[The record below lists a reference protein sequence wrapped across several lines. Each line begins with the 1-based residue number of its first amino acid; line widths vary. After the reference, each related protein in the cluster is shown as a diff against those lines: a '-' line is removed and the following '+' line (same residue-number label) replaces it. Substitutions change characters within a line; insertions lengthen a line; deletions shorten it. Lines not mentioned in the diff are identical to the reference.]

1 MATKA
6 NPTVDEAYSTLC
18 KLLNKEPRDAQ
29 RKVVDHIR
37 AVTGKPMISLP
48 VYHQSDASEPDKLKM
63 YQECGLAVLTKNYNN
78 LRKETPAP
86 VIEVAAKRVDPLD
99 EAIPERPVVAPVL
112 PVVAPLPPESPAP
125 RFETEAHKSQPD
137 SLSAAIEAL
146 MEKAIAKYDAGFHDR
161 VKAALGNGSFPT
173 ERINELVD
181 KAVQSRLG
189 LRDDRYEL
197 HDPPVTDLQGLQNQ
211 VMQIANLLSSGQT
224 KEAQL
229 QIIDLINGIM
239 TKSARHPV
247 EYKVVALRE
256 CPTDSPKVDQPELA
270 EKYWR
275 EHVESDPRFCPEQ
288 EQFVVLM
295 LNTRR
300 NVKGHQVVAL
310 GTLDTINVHARE
322 TFRAAIISASA
333 AIIVMHNHPSGDPTP
348 SEADIK
354 VTRDLIRAGQ
364 LLKMELLD
372 HVVIGKATV
381 ERPKGYSSLRELGY
395 FWN

>member
-125 RFETEAHKSQPD
+125 RFETEAPQSQPD

-229 QIIDLINGIM
+229 QIIDLIDGLSATGVQFSWRSIARKLA
-239 TKSARHPV
+239 KSNA
-247 EYKVVALRE
+247 
-256 CPTDSPKVDQPELA
+256 PTCVFCGRSGDGVQF
-270 EKYWR
+270 
-275 EHVESDPRFCPEQ
+275 VMVNPRFKPFGTACTDCEKSLPEGT
-288 EQFVVLM
+288 VVP
-295 LNTRR
+295 
-300 NVKGHQVVAL
+300 K
-310 GTLDTINVHARE
+310 E
-322 TFRAAIISASA
+322 ASA
-333 AIIVMHNHPSGDPTP
+333 NV
-348 SEADIK
+348 
-354 VTRDLIRAGQ
+354 
-364 LLKMELLD
+364 
-372 HVVIGKATV
+372 
-381 ERPKGYSSLRELGY
+381 
-395 FWN
+395 